1 MRMEDIT
8 AVRLDE
14 FIRCEAIGV
23 TLNHFQG
30 ETPMRDNRKLCNMQ
44 RLLYNKTSY
53 YLHAQ

>member
-1 MRMEDIT
+1 MGMEDIT

-23 TLNHFQG
+23 TLIHFQG
-30 ETPMRDNRKLCNMQ
+30 ESSMRNTQKFCNYAKLLRN
-44 RLLYNKTSY
+44 NTSY

>member
-14 FIRCEAIGV
+14 FIRCAAIGV
-23 TLNHFQG
+23 TLIHFQG
-30 ETPMRDNRKLCNMQ
+30 KTPMRDTQKLCNYAK
-44 RLLYNKTSY
+44 LLHNKTSY

>member
-1 MRMEDIT
+1 MGMEDIT

-23 TLNHFQG
+23 TLIHFQG
-30 ETPMRDNRKLCNMQ
+30 ETPMRDTRKLCNYAK
-44 RLLYNKTSY
+44 LLHNNASY